1 MLRMADQ
8 KSVQLI
14 LKAVFQKGGT
24 GNIMEALN
32 WDTTRFDEGFTLA
45 NEMQNLDLVKLLY
58 SNFSKNLI
66 VVELTLLGVGKAKEQ
81 LS

>member
-14 LKAVFQKGGT
+14 LKAVFQKGGI

-32 WDTTRFDEGFTLA
+32 WDATRFDEGFTLA